1 MRISTDSIYEQQ
13 VGAIDNI
20 TAQEALYGKQ
30 ISSGKSVNVP
40 GDDPTQIAQDL
51 NVRTDIGVQNQVQ
64 QNLTN
69 TSSELTQ
76 VDSSLS
82 SLTSVLQSARSL
94 AIEGASDT
102 NTPSQ
107 LQEIAAQV
115 YQLLHESVGIA
126 NTQYGGSYVFA
137 GTATPSSAPVVLTGS
152 PATAVT
158 FSGNDVAQTQK
169 LPNGQML
176 QTSVTMQQAFN
187 FNSADGSPSVFL
199 ALQNLYNTLNTAQT
213 TDESTTQV
221 NASGQAIVAGSAG
234 STVAQMTTGAVPQIM
249 ATPLNMDASG
259 NVSISIASN
268 IDPNGTTIT
277 FAPAD
282 TMTQTVAGPP
292 FTSIVGK
299 INAQTA
305 VTGVSASFNFQTQRL
320 VLTSASNTPF
330 QVNDAPSP
338 GANGTTG
345 NFVGAFNLNNQADF
359 VNNLSTQLGDIDH
372 VTQVM
377 LNARAQVG
385 STIQTVG
392 SINNLS
398 STTVNNDTT
407 VQSNIE
413 DTNIPKATTQFSL
426 AQTALQAAYGTT
438 SRLEQKDLFD
448 YLQ

>member
-13 VGAIDNI
+13 VASIDNI
-20 TAQEALYGKQ
+20 TAQEALYGQQ
-30 ISSGKSVNVP
+30 ISSGKAVNAP

-51 NVRTDIGVQNQVQ
+51 SARTDIGVQTQVG

-69 TSSELTQ
+69 VSSQLTT
-76 VDSSLS
+76 VDGALS

-115 YQLLHESVGIA
+115 YQLLQQSVGVA

-152 PATAVT
+152 PLTAVT
-158 FSGNDVAQTQK
+158 FSGNNVAQTQR
-169 LPNGQML
+169 LPNGQTL
-176 QTSVTMQQAFN
+176 NTSVTLQSAFN
-187 FNSADGSPSVFL
+187 YNAADGSPSVFL
-199 ALQNLYNTLNTAQT
+199 ALQNLYSTLNNAQT
-213 TDESTTQV
+213 TDESTTAV
-221 NASGQAIVAGSAG
+221 NTSGQAIVAG
-234 STVAQMTTGAVPQIM
+234 TTYAQMLTGAVPQLLT
-249 ATPLNMDASG
+249 TPLTADSTG
-259 NVSISIASN
+259 NVSISIASG
-268 IDPNGTTIT
+268 IVPNGVTIT
-277 FAPAD
+277 FGPGD
-282 TMTQTVAGPP
+282 TMA
-292 FTSIVGK
+292 SIVGK
-299 INAQTA
+299 INAQTG

-320 VLTSASNTPF
+320 SLTSASNQSF
-330 QVNDAPSP
+330 QVRDIASA
-338 GANGTTG
+338 GANNTG
-345 NFVGAFNLNNQADF
+345 NFIAAFNLNNQADF

-372 VTQVM
+372 ITQVM

-385 STIQTVG
+385 STIQQAG
-392 SINNLS
+392 ALS
-398 STTVNNDTT
+398 NTTSSTVNNDTT

-413 DTNIPKATTQFSL
+413 DTNVPKATTQFSL

-438 SRLEQKDLFD
+438 AQLEQKDLFD